1 MKHKMVLHDELS
13 GKKLII
19 GSEEDV
25 LTSDLVLA
33 LPNKS
38 GTLALTED
46 LENIQ
51 QYLEGNELV
60 SSDSEKLGGKA
71 SGEYALANLSNVNNL
86 SSYVIDTLRGYTG
99 SRGDT
104 GYTGSAGT
112 GYTGSRGDTGY
123 TGSMGPQGTPGQGL
137 QITTIFNSLAELL
150 TGTTIEETFGLVA
163 GTLPQSD
170 PDYGKLYLRKNNTWT
185 YITDMSVEG
194 AAGVQ
199 GPEGPVGPR
208 GYTGSK
214 GDTGYTG
221 STGTGYTGSKGA
233 TGYTGSKGDTGTIST
248 STPSGGIDGDTWYQ
262 Y

>member
-71 SGEYALANLSNVNNL
+71 PGEYALANLSNVNNL

-99 SRGDT
+99 SK
-104 GYTGSAGT
+104 
-112 GYTGSRGDTGY
+112 GDTGY

-199 GPEGPVGPR
+199 GPEGPIGPI

-214 GDTGYTG
+214 GDVGYTG
-221 STGTGYTGSKGA
+221 STGTGYTGSRGD